1 MHMLN
6 SFVVFH
12 YWKIVV
18 FTGDIWE
25 EDNFLQT
32 NFFIFLNPKTLQQAF
47 LCILILLKIPVYNE
61 AIIKFSQ

>member
-25 EDNFLQT
+25 DDIFLQT
-32 NFFIFLNPKTLQQAF
+32 NFFIF
-47 LCILILLKIPVYNE
+47 
-61 AIIKFSQ
+61 

>member
-6 SFVVFH
+6 FFVVFH

-25 EDNFLQT
+25 EDIFLQT
-32 NFFIFLNPKTLQQAF
+32 NFFIF
-47 LCILILLKIPVYNE
+47 
-61 AIIKFSQ
+61 

>member
-25 EDNFLQT
+25 ED
-32 NFFIFLNPKTLQQAF
+32 IFLLYF
-47 LCILILLKIPVYNE
+47 LKSKNTATSILMHIDPT
-61 AIIKFSQ
+61 

>member
-12 YWKIVV
+12 YWKIEV

-25 EDNFLQT
+25 EDIFLQT
-32 NFFIFLNPKTLQQAF
+32 NFFIF
-47 LCILILLKIPVYNE
+47 
-61 AIIKFSQ
+61 